1 MERSDERLNEDGF
14 FKQQIDSLKL
24 YQIVPSYQERQ
35 TIIEENN
42 DEFKRILIVDD
53 EPYNLMAM
61 KIVLEQAEQQL
72 LKRTHEDHVLMKVK
86 GKITDIVDQATNG
99 LDAFENFQ
107 AATSIG
113 YTYGIILMD
122 CSMPIMDGYESSV
135 KIRKYCH
142 KNNLE

>member
-1 MERSDERLNEDGF
+1 MEQSDERLKEDGF

-24 YQIVPSYQERQ
+24 YQIVPSYQDRQ

-42 DEFKRILIVDD
+42 DKYKRILIVDD

-86 GKITDIVDQATNG
+86 GKITDIVD
-99 LDAFENFQ
+99 
-107 AATSIG
+107 
-113 YTYGIILMD
+113 
-122 CSMPIMDGYESSV
+122 
-135 KIRKYCH
+135 
-142 KNNLE
+142 